1 MQEEKNIVQNGQQAP
16 PANFNF
22 LEMEKTIADKHKQ
35 ISNEATPNMFIEQ
48 KNGFDYVDEAYMR
61 NKLNEHYPVW
71 SWEITKYEIIGD
83 VYIAVHGRLSI
94 ADRGIARHF
103 DSIAAHRIAK
113 SAKGYV
119 DIGNDMKSANT
130 DAFKV
135 AVNRLCNISD
145 DVYRK
150 LIPDY
155 ELTDE
160 QVDKIYKEIANL
172 EDEKQEEIKVAIEN
186 NSIHRGNFDA
196 ALRKLRA
203 TKGETKDV

>member
-1 MQEEKNIVQNGQQAP
+1 MQDENSVVKNGQQAP

-22 LEMEKTIADKHKQ
+22 LEMEKVIAEKHKH
-35 ISNEATPNMFIEQ
+35 ISNETTPNMFVEQ

-61 NKLNEHYPVW
+61 NKLNEHYPIW

-119 DIGNDMKSANT
+119 DI
-130 DAFKV
+130 
-135 AVNRLCNISD
+135 
-145 DVYRK
+145 
-150 LIPDY
+150 
-155 ELTDE
+155 
-160 QVDKIYKEIANL
+160 
-172 EDEKQEEIKVAIEN
+172 
-186 NSIHRGNFDA
+186 
-196 ALRKLRA
+196 
-203 TKGETKDV
+203 